1 RYGPAV
7 IGRAV
12 FIALGFTE
20 ATLSSQN
27 WLSSMPRALH
37 ISLSLSTDG
46 FCFPRSQ
53 RLTCSLDTP
62 IFSANSCWVSPY
74 LSRRSS
80 NRLEKGTELIST
92 TPAARNLHPPIYC
105 GENVTRYNRRF
116 RHIR

>member
-1 RYGPAV
+1 MCASFVGTPRYGPAV

-53 RLTCSLDTP
+53 RLTCRSEERRVGKEGR
-62 IFSANSCWVSPY
+62 SRWSPSD
-74 LSRRSS
+74 LKKK
-80 NRLEKGTELIST
+80 EV
-92 TPAARNLHPPIYC
+92 H
-105 GENVTRYNRRF
+105 TRVMEAQE
-116 RHIR
+116 